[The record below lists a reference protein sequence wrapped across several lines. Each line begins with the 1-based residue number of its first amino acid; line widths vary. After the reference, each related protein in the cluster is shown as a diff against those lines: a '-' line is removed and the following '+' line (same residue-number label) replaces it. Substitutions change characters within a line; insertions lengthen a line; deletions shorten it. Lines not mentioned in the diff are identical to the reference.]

1 MQLSLSVRIA
11 EAPSKDRMTMP
22 FEDFSRL
29 ARRCGYHAICLRA
42 SAAGVQTPRE
52 KLVPVRRLLDE
63 LGLSVSMATTDF
75 NVPLNNEH
83 GPDNLRDIGPHLDV
97 AQALGTRLIRVCLKN
112 ELDIDAARRAADQA
126 AERGLRLVH
135 QCHTDSLFETVESI
149 LNVLDR
155 INRDNF
161 GLIYEPGNLLL
172 CGQPYGRETL
182 RRLAPRIMNVYLQN
196 HRLDPAGKSR
206 LTTRVRGEVQFADI
220 PLWEPGGIDFE
231 EVFAGLQAIDYTG
244 TVTVHQAFAQ
254 LAGPEEAATKSYE
267 FLTRLGKFDSRAEPV
282 TKPRP

>member
-1 MQLSLSVRIA
+1 
-11 EAPSKDRMTMP
+11 MTMP
-22 FEDFSRL
+22 FDDFSRL
-29 ARRCGYHAICLRA
+29 ARRCGYHAICMRA
-42 SAAGVQTPRE
+42 SAAGVQAPRE
-52 KLVPVRRLLDE
+52 QLEKVRCLLDE

-97 AQALGTRLIRVCLKN
+97 AEALGTQLIRVCLKN
-112 ELDIDAARRAADQA
+112 EADIDAARRAADQA

-135 QCHTDSLFETVESI
+135 QCHTDSLFETVEDT

-182 RRLAPRIMNVYLQN
+182 LRLAPRIMNVYLQN

-206 LTTRVRGEVQFADI
+206 LTTRVRGEVRFADI

-231 EVFAGLQAIDYTG
+231 EVFAGLKAIDYTG

-254 LAGPEEAATKSYE
+254 LAGPEEAATKSHE
-267 FLTRLGKFDSRAEPV
+267 FLTRLGDFDSHAEPPE
-282 TKPRP
+282 KQ